1 MADALLEGF
10 VSLIVPSSTV
20 TNLCEFAAKGDVK
33 KARKAMGR
41 GIAYSAK
48 DEKGQTALHVAV
60 IENQEAFVKWLV
72 EGCHADVNCTENQ
85 HLYTPLHS
93 AVIHDRTALW
103 KYLLSKGA
111 DPHKEAKRDGETPYD
126 LVKGKGNNRVIAEFE
141 AAMEATEEA
150 RAELLSPRVADVP
163 ASLMRPTG
171 PARSDSS
178 VATLVDGGV
187 RAGTKLAPATVE
199 RLVESSQTVAELA
212 VLYRRQALSN
222 EAVEYQRTLV
232 KLDKESQKFRVI
244 VKTLSPS
251 FAKGDQAK
259 VAESLVV
266 VEKASI
272 ALGAVGRKV
281 IADPT
286 NKKGRRYLMQVLEI
300 LVKHLDLLEKV
311 AHKNR
316 EATIK
321 R

>member
-60 IENQEAFVKWLV
+60 TENQEAFVRWLV
-72 EGCHADVNCTENQ
+72 EDCHADVNCTENQ
-85 HLYTPLHS
+85 HLYSPLHS

-141 AAMEATEEA
+141 AAMEASQDA
-150 RAELLSPRVADVP
+150 RAELLSPRGPP
-163 ASLMRPTG
+163 AVSAGRPTG

-178 VATLVDGGV
+178 VATLVDPGSRV
-187 RAGTKLAPATVE
+187 GTRLAPATVD
-199 RLVESSQTVAELA
+199 RLIESSQTVAELA
-212 VLYRRQALSN
+212 ILYRKQALSD

-251 FAKGDQAK
+251 FAKGDRDR
-259 VAESLVV
+259 VSESLDV
-266 VEKASI
+266 VEKACI

-281 IADPT
+281 IADPA

-300 LVKHLDLLEKV
+300 LVKHLDTLETV
-311 AHKNR
+311 ARKNR